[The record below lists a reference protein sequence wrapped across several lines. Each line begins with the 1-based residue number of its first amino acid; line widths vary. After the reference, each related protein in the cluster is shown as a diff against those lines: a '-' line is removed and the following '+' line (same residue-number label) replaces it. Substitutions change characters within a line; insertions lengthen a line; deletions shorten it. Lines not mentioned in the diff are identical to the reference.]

1 MEHKPLSNNFSE
13 TDVTSIN
20 NIGYQIISKGNIS
33 FEKFMQR
40 AFPDF
45 NLVSLLNGVETH
57 FTPTSQTAISRKIY
71 YDDTRNI
78 LRIEYQNKYS
88 SEDDALLFIR
98 ELIHNKGVIDII
110 HEFCVIP
117 KNSRR
122 TGLIKPVFQES
133 LQQYIN
139 MNAKRILLHAAL
151 SGGGYTWAKYGFAA
165 LNKTEVDLILNK
177 AKLGL
182 NQRDFSVAEK
192 IYLFI
197 TQENPE
203 THRFRWIYGLL

>member
-1 MEHKPLSNNFSE
+1 
-13 TDVTSIN
+13 
-20 NIGYQIISKGNIS
+20 
-33 FEKFMQR
+33 
-40 AFPDF
+40 
-45 NLVSLLNGVETH
+45 
-57 FTPTSQTAISRKIY
+57 
-71 YDDTRNI
+71 
-78 LRIEYQNKYS
+78 
-88 SEDDALLFIR
+88 
-98 ELIHNKGVIDII
+98 
-110 HEFCVIP
+110 
-117 KNSRR
+117 
-122 TGLIKPVFQES
+122 
-133 LQQYIN
+133 
-139 MNAKRILLHAAL
+139 MNAKKILVYAGL